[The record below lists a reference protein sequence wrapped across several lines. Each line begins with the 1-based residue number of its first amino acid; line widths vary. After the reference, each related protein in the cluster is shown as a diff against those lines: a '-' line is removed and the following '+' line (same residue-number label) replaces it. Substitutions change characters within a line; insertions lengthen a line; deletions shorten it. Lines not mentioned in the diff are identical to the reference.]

1 MESIAPTAQVVPPSF
16 CSYSGAVMIERIE
29 LPDVQLNS
37 TLTPIECAPAPHRLN
52 DGKPNTEAYTEGR
65 RETDAV
71 IGRGN
76 IEYALAFRMDRQG
89 QGQSIESRYMKYGLQ
104 DKFDKIHGRVIVVIE
119 DNVPHTRTLYFYL
132 ILFEEIESR
141 FPDGSNSVWILL
153 L

>member
-1 MESIAPTAQVVPPSF
+1 MRGEVTMESISPTAQVVPPSF

-71 IGRGN
+71 IERGN
-76 IEYALAFRMDRQG
+76 IEW
-89 QGQSIESRYMKYGLQ
+89 
-104 DKFDKIHGRVIVVIE
+104 RVVRIR
-119 DNVPHTRTLYFYL
+119 PRT
-132 ILFEEIESR
+132 
-141 FPDGSNSVWILL
+141 P
-153 L
+153 

>member
-1 MESIAPTAQVVPPSF
+1 MESIAPTAQVVLPSF

-71 IGRGN
+71 IRRRN
-76 IEYALAFRMDRQG
+76 IEW
-89 QGQSIESRYMKYGLQ
+89 
-104 DKFDKIHGRVIVVIE
+104 RVVRIR
-119 DNVPHTRTLYFYL
+119 PRT
-132 ILFEEIESR
+132 I
-141 FPDGSNSVWILL
+141 D
-153 L
+153 